1 MRLSKLFSQTLR
13 EAPSEV
19 EVVSHRLLLRA
30 GFMRQLAT
38 GIFSYLPLGKRSITK
53 IERTMREAI
62 EEIGGQEVTMPV
74 VHPADIWK
82 ETGRWY
88 TIGSEMG
95 RFKDKSGRDMA
106 LAMTHEEVVADLVR
120 KEIRS
125 YRQLPQLVYH
135 LQTKWRDD
143 PRPRAGLI
151 RAREFTMLDSYS
163 LDADAEGLDAQYRA
177 HYYAYFGLFAR
188 CGLPVIAVGSD
199 VGMMGGSLAHEYMY
213 LTPIGEDTLVLC
225 DKCGYAANRQVAL
238 FRKPPRDAEEARAVE
253 KVATPHT
260 TTIEALAQFLEI
272 EEARTAKA
280 VFMVATVAERESDI
294 ERFVFATVR
303 GDMEV
308 NETKLA
314 NAVGAKALRPARED
328 EIRAVGA
335 EPGYGSPVGV
345 HGAIVVVDDAVTT
358 SPNVVAGANE
368 DGYHLLNV
376 NYGRDYRGDIVA
388 DIAAAQDGDACAECG
403 EGLRLVGGVEVGN
416 IFKLGT
422 RYSEAMGC
430 TFLDKDGTS
439 KPVVMGSYGIGV
451 GRLLACIAEEY
462 NDERGLKW
470 PVTVAPFE
478 VQLVS
483 LAKAGEASEAQETAD
498 GLYEMLEQEGVEVL
512 YDDREATPGVKF
524 ADADLIGVPL
534 RVTVSA
540 RSLERGGVELKRRD
554 AADTVIVTVEDAVG
568 RVQEEIAAMYREAGE
583 RRWAE
588 ILRL

>member
-1 MRLSKLFSQTLR
+1 
-13 EAPSEV
+13 
-19 EVVSHRLLLRA
+19 
-30 GFMRQLAT
+30 
-38 GIFSYLPLGKRSITK
+38 
-53 IERTMREAI
+53 
-62 EEIGGQEVTMPV
+62 
-74 VHPADIWK
+74 
-82 ETGRWY
+82 
-88 TIGSEMG
+88 
-95 RFKDKSGRDMA
+95 
-106 LAMTHEEVVADLVR
+106 
-120 KEIRS
+120 
-125 YRQLPQLVYH
+125 
-135 LQTKWRDD
+135 
-143 PRPRAGLI
+143 
-151 RAREFTMLDSYS
+151 MLDSYS

-199 VGMMGGSLAHEYMY
+199 VGMMGGSMAHEYMY
-213 LTPIGEDTLVLC
+213 LTPVGEDTLVLC

-238 FRKPPRDAEEARAVE
+238 FRKPTGDDEEAKAIE
-253 KVATPHT
+253 KVATPDA
-260 TTIEALAQFLEI
+260 TTIEALARLLGVEA
-272 EEARTAKA
+272 ARTAKA
-280 VFMVATVAERESDI
+280 VFMVATVAEGESDV

-345 HGAIVVVDDAVTT
+345 RGAIVVVDDAVTT
-358 SPNVVAGANE
+358 SPNLVAGANE
-368 DGYHLLNV
+368 EGYHLLNV

-388 DIAAAQDGDACAECG
+388 DIAAAQEGDACVECG

-430 TFLDKDGTS
+430 TFLDRDGTS

-451 GRLLACIAEEY
+451 GRLLACVAEEY

-470 PVTVAPFE
+470 PITVAPFE
-478 VQLVS
+478 VEIVALGQ
-483 LAKAGEASEAQETAD
+483 AGEPSEARETAD
-498 GLYEMLEQEGVEVL
+498 NLYERLGQAGVEVL

-524 ADADLIGVPL
+524 ADADLIGMPL
-534 RVTVSA
+534 RLTVSA

-554 AADTVIVTVEDAVG
+554 AAEMVIVPVEDAVE
-568 RVQEEIAAMYREAGE
+568 RVQEEIAAMYREIGE